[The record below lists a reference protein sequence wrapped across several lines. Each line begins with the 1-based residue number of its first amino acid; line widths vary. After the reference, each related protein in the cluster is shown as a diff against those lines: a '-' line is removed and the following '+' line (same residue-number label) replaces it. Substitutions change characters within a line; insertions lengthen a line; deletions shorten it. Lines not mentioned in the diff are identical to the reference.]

1 MIGGWFY
8 QCHSQPSAVK
18 HARSKHTHPTSIDNI
33 NRWNSA
39 FFVNPDERKVLNS
52 EVIIWLLAA
61 FILPMHWTSMFKVF
75 TAAAWRQ
82 SCTTWAPTFRWRNSA
97 DLESEDRLPLKDRA
111 PESSRWF
118 IQHQL
123 QNCGCLWDNRKQKQ
137 EVLLSQYDALS
148 SLFQCGYVCRCN
160 QELDEPVFGSH
171 QWYFDTNRPNPRLS
185 FAHIF
190 KHPMTSPWIGITQG
204 YMYIVMYVHFYPL
217 YVQYGYSMLPA
228 SVSMNLNN
236 LVVCVWKT
244 SIPAWDI
251 VKGITLGQGSNVKV
265 SRMEGYVCY
274 TALRIFTWQVDG
286 NLHPFLRCL
295 GWSAQIHPSLWWSK
309 YPPSREV
316 TLQQGLGRCFESKI
330 RVSIR
335 LSMRI
340 CKLTEFNGS
349 IWGLIHVFI
358 HIQV

>member
-8 QCHSQPSAVK
+8 QCNSQPSAVK

-39 FFVNPDERKVLNS
+39 FFVNPDESKVLNS
-52 EVIIWLLAA
+52 EVIICLVAA

-148 SLFQCGYVCRCN
+148 
-160 QELDEPVFGSH
+160 
-171 QWYFDTNRPNPRLS
+171 
-185 FAHIF
+185 
-190 KHPMTSPWIGITQG
+190 
-204 YMYIVMYVHFYPL
+204 
-217 YVQYGYSMLPA
+217 
-228 SVSMNLNN
+228 
-236 LVVCVWKT
+236 
-244 SIPAWDI
+244 
-251 VKGITLGQGSNVKV
+251 
-265 SRMEGYVCY
+265 
-274 TALRIFTWQVDG
+274 
-286 NLHPFLRCL
+286 
-295 GWSAQIHPSLWWSK
+295 
-309 YPPSREV
+309 
-316 TLQQGLGRCFESKI
+316 
-330 RVSIR
+330 
-335 LSMRI
+335 MRI
-340 CKLTEFNGS
+340 CL
-349 IWGLIHVFI
+349 
-358 HIQV
+358 QVQSRAWWASFWKSSMIFWHKHKQAESKA